1 MRIRLLSLA
10 TVTAATL
17 FGAVGTAGAT
27 PPGSSYQWQQPGCAP
42 VTTPCTQ
49 PQAAVAPAPVSLIG
63 LRYTSASDYY
73 WTQPGTAPV
82 NTPDAQ
88 PW

>member
-10 TVTAATL
+10 SVAAAAL
-17 FGAVGTAGAT
+17 FGAVATAGAT
-27 PPGSSYQWQQPGCAP
+27 APGSSYQWQQPGCAP
-42 VTTPCTQ
+42 VTTPCAQ
-49 PQAAVAPAPVSLIG
+49 PQASSTPVTVIG
-63 LRYTSASDYY
+63 LRYTSLSHYL

-82 NTPDAQ
+82 NAPDAQ